1 MEKVV
6 PKSYGQLMTDQS
18 TASKSASESRSHRLI
33 TMGTEPEPELVVEK
47 KTPDIPQGKKEQLVQ
62 KEKKKKAQR
71 KQRASSVSSAHP
83 VRKQQDVTLIPPK
96 MGPVSL
102 SPRALERRGKA
113 AAEHY
118 RRQKEARERR
128 SSMHKQGADD
138 SASMLSPRRSSRS
151 RRRHRKPRS
160 KGRRRRSKSR
170 TKRSKR
176 SRRR

>member
-18 TASKSASESRSHRLI
+18 TASKSASESRSRRLT
-33 TMGTEPEPELVVEK
+33 TMGTSPEPELVVER
-47 KTPDIPQGKKEQLVQ
+47 KTPDTPQGKKERPVQ

-102 SPRALERRGKA
+102 SPRALERRGISE
-113 AAEHY
+113 AEHY

-138 SASMLSPRRSSRS
+138 SASMLSPRRPSRS
-151 RRRHRKPRS
+151 RRRHRRSRSKRRRRKSKS
-160 KGRRRRSKSR
+160 KGRRRR
-170 TKRSKR
+170 
-176 SRRR
+176 

>member
-18 TASKSASESRSHRLI
+18 TASKSASESRSRRLT
-33 TMGTEPEPELVVEK
+33 TMGTSPEPELVVER
-47 KTPDIPQGKKEQLVQ
+47 KTPDTPQGKKERPVQ

-71 KQRASSVSSAHP
+71 KQRASSVSSAAP

-102 SPRALERRGKA
+102 SPRALERRGISE
-113 AAEHY
+113 AEHY

>member
-6 PKSYGQLMTDQS
+6 PKSYKQLMTAQS
-18 TASKSASESRSHRLI
+18 TASKSASESRSRRLT
-33 TMGTEPEPELVVEK
+33 TMEAAPEPELVVEK
-47 KTPDIPQGKKEQLVQ
+47 KTPDIPQKKQGRQ
-62 KEKKKKAQR
+62 ARKEKKKKA
-71 KQRASSVSSAHP
+71 SSVSSAAP

-113 AAEHY
+113 TAEHY

-151 RRRHRKPRS
+151 RRRHRKPRLKRRRRKSKS
-160 KGRRRRSKSR
+160 KGRRRR
-170 TKRSKR
+170 
-176 SRRR
+176 

>member
-1 MEKVV
+1 MERVV
-6 PKSYGQLMTDQS
+6 PKSYGQLLTDQS
-18 TASKSASESRSHRLI
+18 TASKSASESRSRRLI

-47 KTPDIPQGKKEQLVQ
+47 KTPDIPQKKQGRQ
-62 KEKKKKAQR
+62 ARKEKKQKAQR
-71 KQRASSVSSAHP
+71 KQSASSVSSAKP

-96 MGPVSL
+96 MGPSTVSDVTQ
-102 SPRALERRGKA
+102 ERRGMA

-128 SSMHKQGADD
+128 S
-138 SASMLSPRRSSRS
+138 SMLSPRRSSRS

-160 KGRRRRSKSR
+160 KGRRRRSKSI

-176 SRRR
+176 SRRS